1 MAPLEIVLVTLVSVW
16 TVLFCLL
23 GIAGFHV
30 VRDFRR
36 ILGRIDQIL
45 QSAQGLTEDVR
56 APFAALAIA
65 IREVF
70 TVGLKPAGGRRA
82 KESEP
87 VAEKGYNPPDREG
100 TDLPGRRPD
109 GA

>member
-23 GIAGFHV
+23 GIAGWYV
-30 VRDFRR
+30 VRDLRR
-36 ILGRIDQIL
+36 ILGRVDQL
-45 QSAQGLTEDVR
+45 LKSTQGLTEDVR
-56 APFAALAIA
+56 APFAALATA

-70 TVGLKPAGGRRA
+70 TVGLKPSGDRRA
-82 KESEP
+82 KESERVP
-87 VAEKGYNPPDREG
+87 EKRDNPQDREG